1 MKVPSK
7 NTAGFAHEI
16 SEACFVSRKERISR
30 GAVFKNFF
38 TSGDANGDPQI
49 YPLVYEFIDTLTSE
63 LYSPSELRFGVEF
76 SGSPTVVDR
85 AMGHAAAAELNRHI
99 HQGNV
104 DTCIEQAV
112 TWSLVKG
119 KTFIKLLW
127 SDDGFEPYLI
137 QPEYMGVLR
146 EDIEQL
152 DRQEAFVQS
161 TYYTP
166 ERFAELVANFEDRDA
181 IMRKVQKHMEPSK
194 EGDDPNNANH
204 LKQVILGGIYP
215 YTAAGSGQG
224 NTQKNRGFVEWLGG
238 PNPTLDP
245 KVMKS
250 LIRMDELWVWDDDR
264 DDYTVIQH
272 VGDDVLITGKDTHR
286 NIFADMWDPDNTK
299 KKIKADDDNPLSGQH
314 PFIEICPNP
323 FDGYFWGRSE
333 IINVA
338 LLQESINKRLNG
350 INSLLRLQEDPP
362 RYFRMGTAMKQQ
374 ELAKL
379 KKPGGY
385 LVDSNPQS
393 QPPIALAPELPPDLW
408 NSLHEYMKLFYQ
420 IGGLPPV
427 VQGRGESGV
436 RAQGHAEVLAH
447 MASPRFK
454 DRALLVERQVSCI
467 GGLGLAMMKARFAQV
482 LTGWLM
488 PSDQTFVERLLMK
501 IGIKPEGITD
511 KLIPDDDIKLPPAPN
526 MKPVPFIM
534 HQLPK
539 NAKVT
544 VSSHSSSPALSRDT
558 RSLLFDLFKLGILS
572 PEQLV
577 SNVNPPNVEEVLE
590 DLKRKQIQEAE
601 FMAQHPEV
609 AEAQAK
615 KVSKKK

>member
-1 MKVPSK
+1 MMRIPSK
-7 NTAGFAHEI
+7 NIAGFAAEI
-16 SEACFVSRKERISR
+16 SKQCFASRTDRISR
-30 GAVFKNFF
+30 GSVMKNFF
-38 TSGDANGDPQI
+38 STGDADGNPQI
-49 YPLVYEFIDTLTSE
+49 YNCVYELIDTLTSE
-63 LYSPSELRFGVEF
+63 IYSPSELRFGVEF

-85 AMGHAAAAELNRHI
+85 AMGHAASVELNRHI

-104 DTCIEQAV
+104 DTFIEQAV

-166 ERFAELVANFEDRDA
+166 ERFAELVANFEDRDD
-181 IMRKVQKHMEPSK
+181 IMRKVKKYMEPSK
-194 EGDDPNNANH
+194 EGDDPNKANH
-204 LKQVILGGIYP
+204 MKQVILGGIYP
-215 YTAAGSGQG
+215 YQGAGGG
-224 NTQKNRGFVEWLGG
+224 DQKNRGFVEWLGG
-238 PNPTLDP
+238 PNPSLDP
-245 KVMKS
+245 QVMKS
-250 LIRMDELWVWDDDR
+250 LIQMDELWVWDDER

-272 VGDDVLITGKDTHR
+272 VGDDIVLTGKDTHR
-286 NIFADMWDPDNTK
+286 NIFADMFDPDNTK

-314 PFIEICPNP
+314 PFIEICSSPV
-323 FDGYFWGRSE
+323 DGYFWGRPE

-338 LLQESINKRLNG
+338 LLQESINKRING
-350 INSLLRLQEDPP
+350 INALLRLQEDPP

-374 ELAKL
+374 EMAKL

-385 LVDSNPQS
+385 LVDTNQQS
-393 QPPIALAPELPPDLW
+393 QPPLSLAPELPPDLW
-408 NSLHEYMKLFYQ
+408 NSLHEYIKLFYQ
-420 IGGLPPV
+420 IAGLPPV

-454 DRALLVERQVSCI
+454 DRALLIERQVSCI
-467 GGLGLAMMKARFAQV
+467 GGLGLSMMKARYANI
-482 LTGWLM
+482 LTAWVM
-488 PSDQTFVERLLMK
+488 PKDQTFVERILMK
-501 IGIKPEGITD
+501 MGVKPDGIED
-511 KLIPDDDIKLPPAPN
+511 KLLPDDDIKLPPAAG
-526 MKPVPFIM
+526 MKPIPFIM

-558 RSLLFDLFKLGILS
+558 RSLLFDLFKLGVLS
-572 PEQLV
+572 PEQLI
-577 SNVNPPNVEEVLE
+577 SNVNPPNQEEVLE
-590 DLKRKQIQEAE
+590 DLKRKEIAEAE
-601 FMAQHPEV
+601 FMQQHPEA
-609 AEAQAK
+609 AEAAAK
-615 KVSKKK
+615 KKKK